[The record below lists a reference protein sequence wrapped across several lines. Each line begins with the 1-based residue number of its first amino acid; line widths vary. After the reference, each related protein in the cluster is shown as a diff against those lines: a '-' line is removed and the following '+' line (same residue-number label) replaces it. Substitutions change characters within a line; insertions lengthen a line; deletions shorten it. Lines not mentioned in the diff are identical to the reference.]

1 VLSFF
6 FLKEPTL
13 AIKNRSD
20 ANAWQQQHD
29 PLAPKTGDVAP
40 DFSLSDINGENAL
53 SLSGFRSDKPVAL
66 VFGSFT

>member
-1 VLSFF
+1 M
-6 FLKEPTL
+6 

-20 ANAWQQQHD
+20 ANAWQEKHD
-29 PLAPKTGDVAP
+29 PLAPKKGDVAP

-53 SLSGFRSDKPVAL
+53 SLCNFRGEKPVAL